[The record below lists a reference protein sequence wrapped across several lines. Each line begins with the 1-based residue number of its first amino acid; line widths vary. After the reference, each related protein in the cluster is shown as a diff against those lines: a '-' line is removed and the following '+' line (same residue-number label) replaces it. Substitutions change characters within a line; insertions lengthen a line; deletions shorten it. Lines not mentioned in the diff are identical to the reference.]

1 MLYKLAELTGETFAV
16 PQLVL
21 NQLQR
26 GEENLI
32 RVALYIL
39 TTRSTDPADIAR
51 ALRLKSTTAAQ
62 RALDFWYGAGLP
74 EHADPAG
81 PGPEAPIRAPR
92 MTSAE
97 VAAASGRDPHIAA
110 LVSECQKLFG
120 GVISQG
126 DTNLL
131 VSLYCNDKIPL
142 ETLLVAAAYSAQEG
156 HRSAKYIERVVLRWR
171 ETGIVTGADAE
182 RYLHLLE
189 KRRENEKKVADVLG
203 CDAGL
208 FTSAERRLIAGWFED
223 FGYDISMVQEAIL
236 YAEGK
241 NTVRYINGIFKS
253 WYAKGWRSL
262 RDVRAAAAISGSNVQ
277 PAAPAPSPGSQ
288 TGPDRMTRRKKPL
301 QFLVEEE

>member
-1 MLYKLAELTGETFAV
+1 MMYKLADITGETFAV

-26 GEENLI
+26 GDENLI

-51 ALRLKSTTAAQ
+51 ALRLKSVAAAQ
-62 RALDFWYGAGLP
+62 RALDFWYGAGLL
-74 EHADPAG
+74 EHAEPAG
-81 PGPEAPIRAPR
+81 PAPEAPVRAPR

-97 VAAASGRDPHIAA
+97 VAAASSRDPQIAA
-110 LVSECQKLFG
+110 LMDECQQLFG
-120 GVISQG
+120 GDVSQG
-126 DTNLL
+126 GGSLL

-142 ETLLVAAAYSAQEG
+142 DTLLLAAAYSVQEG

-171 ETGIVTGADAE
+171 ESGIVTGADAE

-189 KRRENEKKVADVLG
+189 KRRENEKQVAEVLG
-203 CDAGL
+203 CDAAL
-208 FTSAERRLIAGWFED
+208 FTSAERRIIAGWFEE
-223 FGYDISMVQEAIL
+223 FGYDISMVQEAVL

-253 WYAKGWRSL
+253 WYSKGWRNL
-262 RDVRAAAAISGSNVQ
+262 RDVRAAAAVSGANVQ
-277 PAAPAPSPGSQ
+277 PSAPAPAAAGQP
-288 TGPDRMTRRKKPL
+288 GPDRMTRRKKPL